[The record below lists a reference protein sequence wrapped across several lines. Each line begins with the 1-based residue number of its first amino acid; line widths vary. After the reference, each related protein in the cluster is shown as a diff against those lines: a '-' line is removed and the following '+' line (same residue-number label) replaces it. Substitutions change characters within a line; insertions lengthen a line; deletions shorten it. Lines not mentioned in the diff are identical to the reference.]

1 LLQRRNKV
9 IKISISKTI
18 KIKPKIKNCREKGGR
33 LIKIFSIPHSKG
45 RALDKF
51 LLFLSFDRI
60 GKIRNRILIIKVH
73 LKVKI
78 CVIIN

>member
-1 LLQRRNKV
+1 M
-9 IKISISKTI
+9 
-18 KIKPKIKNCREKGGR
+18 KIKPRIKNWSEKGGR

-51 LLFLSFDRI
+51 LLFLSFVKI
-60 GKIRNRILIIKVH
+60 GKIKNKILMTKVH
-73 LKVKI
+73 PRVKI